1 MYAPHAN
8 CPLLT
13 FAAPHMNAPLNKNSS
28 QIHQI
33 FAFIIPFAVG
43 FGIYFWMIPVF
54 LIALAWQYFKNDE
67 APFFHAGKRLGF
79 EAQFLVF
86 FMILGLFL
94 GCYRGIYIP
103 YHPQIYALPGR
114 YFTILLAITL
124 GVSLWILSFRNNRQ
138 CIQFVWCFC
147 LGTLLFSLLTIGT
160 SLALEPTPYYGR
172 LVNILTPKVFSARS
186 YINSPGISNLLC
198 FFPIAFMAGLLLKPG
213 QRPWGFWVLG
223 ILGFALSLGSALVIN
238 QRSYFVVTLL
248 MAPILVGLFLV
259 IQRAWHTLA
268 WVLIPLACYPTL
280 WLANS
285 LLPNSPWTRF
295 LNGDIMNDARFQ
307 MLSYWFSH
315 LIKDPFTRIE
325 VGPAQWQDL
334 QWFHNFFADVHRFS
348 GFWSLATALLLF
360 GFIFYRLILLIRTN
374 QNMGLFLTAIAIP
387 IFLIMNT
394 SVVPEG
400 ERQPF
405 FLLIFIGVIC
415 EKLLAFH
422 KKNLVS
428 T

>member
-1 MYAPHAN
+1 LVVPS
-8 CPLLT
+8 T
-13 FAAPHMNAPLNKNSS
+13 KNFFKSN
-28 QIHQI
+28 QI
-33 FAFIIPFAVG
+33 FAICIPLAAG
-43 FGIYFWMIPVF
+43 FGIYFWIIPV
-54 LIALAWQYFKNDE
+54 LLLALAWQYLKNDGV
-67 APFFHAGKRLGF
+67 PFLNAGKRFGF

-86 FMILGLFL
+86 FLILALFL
-94 GCYRGIYIP
+94 GTYRGFYVP
-103 YHPQIYALPGR
+103 YHPLIYGMPGR

-124 GVSLWILSFRNNRQ
+124 GVSLWILSFKENRQ
-138 CIQFVWCFC
+138 YIQFIWVFC
-147 LGTLLFSLLTIGT
+147 LGTLLFSLFTIGA
-160 SLALEPTPYYGR
+160 SLALEPPPYYGR
-172 LVNILTPKVFSARS
+172 LVNILTPTVFGARS

-198 FFPIAFMAGLLLKPG
+198 FFPIAFMAGLLLKPE
-213 QRPWGFWVLG
+213 QRPRGFWFLG
-223 ILGFALSLGSALVIN
+223 LLGFALSLVAATVIN
-238 QRSYFVVTLL
+238 QRSYFAVTLL
-248 MAPILVGLFLV
+248 ITPIVVGLFLV
-259 IQRAWHTLA
+259 IQRAWRTLA
-268 WVLIPLACYPTL
+268 WMLIPFACYPSL

-295 LNGDIMNDARFQ
+295 LNGDITNDARFQ

-348 GFWSLATALLLF
+348 GFWSLAAALLLF
-360 GFIFYRLILLIRTN
+360 GFIFYKLILLIRTN
-374 QNMGLFLTAIAIP
+374 QTMGLFLTAIAIP

-394 SVVPEG
+394 SVAPEG

>member
-1 MYAPHAN
+1 LATR
-8 CPLLT
+8 LT
-13 FAAPHMNAPLNKNSS
+13 KKLFESY
-28 QIHQI
+28 QI
-33 FAFIIPFAVG
+33 FAVFIPLAIG
-43 FGIYFWMIPVF
+43 FGIYFWIIPV
-54 LIALAWQYFKNDE
+54 LLLALAWQYFKNNG
-67 APFFHAGKRLGF
+67 APFLHAGKRFAF

-86 FMILGLFL
+86 FLILALFL
-94 GCYRGIYIP
+94 GTYRGFYVP
-103 YHPQIYALPGR
+103 YHPLIYAMPGR
-114 YFTILLAITL
+114 YFTISLAITL
-124 GVSLWILSFRNNRQ
+124 GTSLWILSFKENRQ
-138 CIQFVWCFC
+138 YIQFIWVFC
-147 LGTLLFSLLTIGT
+147 LGTLLFSLFTIGA
-160 SLALEPTPYYGR
+160 SLALEPPPYYGR

-198 FFPIAFMAGLLLKPG
+198 FFPIAFMAGLLLKSG

-223 ILGFALSLGSALVIN
+223 VLGFALSLGGAIVIN

-248 MAPILVGLFLV
+248 IAPILVGLFLV
-259 IQRAWHTLA
+259 TQRAWRTLA
-268 WVLIPLACYPTL
+268 WVLIPLACYPAL

-295 LNGDIMNDARFQ
+295 LNNDIMNDARFQ

-315 LIKDPFTRIE
+315 FIKDPFTRIE
-325 VGPAQWQDL
+325 VGPAQLQDL
-334 QWFHNFFADVHRFS
+334 QWFHNFFADVHRLS
-348 GFWSLATALLLF
+348 GFWSLAAAVLLF
-360 GFIFYRLILLIRTN
+360 GFIFYKLILLIHTN
-374 QNMGLFLTAIAIP
+374 QTMGLFFTAIAIP

>member
-1 MYAPHAN
+1 MVVPS
-8 CPLLT
+8 T
-13 FAAPHMNAPLNKNSS
+13 KNFFKSN
-28 QIHQI
+28 QI
-33 FAFIIPFAVG
+33 FAICIPLAAG
-43 FGIYFWMIPVF
+43 FGIYFWIIPV
-54 LIALAWQYFKNDE
+54 LLLALAWQYLKNDGV
-67 APFFHAGKRLGF
+67 PFLNAGKRFGF

-86 FMILGLFL
+86 FLILALFL
-94 GCYRGIYIP
+94 GTYRGFYVP
-103 YHPQIYALPGR
+103 YHPLIYGMPGR

-124 GVSLWILSFRNNRQ
+124 GVSLWILSFKENRQ
-138 CIQFVWCFC
+138 YIQFIWVFC
-147 LGTLLFSLLTIGT
+147 LGTLLFSLFTIGA
-160 SLALEPTPYYGR
+160 SLALEPPPYYGR
-172 LVNILTPKVFSARS
+172 LVNILTPTVFGARS

-198 FFPIAFMAGLLLKPG
+198 FFPIAFMAGLLLKPE
-213 QRPWGFWVLG
+213 QRPRGFWFLG
-223 ILGFALSLGSALVIN
+223 LLGFALSLVAATVIN
-238 QRSYFVVTLL
+238 QRSYFAVTLL
-248 MAPILVGLFLV
+248 ITPIVVGLFLV
-259 IQRAWHTLA
+259 IQRAWRTLA
-268 WVLIPLACYPTL
+268 WMLIPFACYPSL

-295 LNGDIMNDARFQ
+295 LNNDIMNDARFQ

-315 LIKDPFTRIE
+315 FIKDPFTRIE

-348 GFWSLATALLLF
+348 GFWSLAAALLLF
-360 GFIFYRLILLIRTN
+360 GFIFYKLILLIRTN
-374 QNMGLFLTAIAIP
+374 QTMGLFLTAIAIP

-394 SVVPEG
+394 SVAPEG